1 MRGRTPWGEANSSS
15 INSVTVLIHDGY
27 MLFETRCA
35 GCDTPGQAICTTCRF
50 ALIGRAPQ
58 PQAHGVIAAMPF
70 AGRARD
76 VVLSLKYRNRR
87 QVARHLGSL
96 LVNRLVESGDHVDLD
111 VVTWA
116 PTSVR
121 RRRQRGFDQAEEI
134 ARTVGRQLGVPTRR
148 LLTRPGS
155 ATAQTGKSRSE
166 RLDGPEFVAR
176 PGLQGRRVLVV
187 DDVVTTG
194 ATLLGARDAL
204 EQQGAHEVIL
214 AAVASTPAAVGAKV
228 LPFRHAARAVA
239 A

>member
-1 MRGRTPWGEANSSS
+1 
-15 INSVTVLIHDGY
+15 VTVLVHDGH

-35 GCDTPGQAICTTCRF
+35 GCDTPGPAICTTCRF
-50 ALIGRAPQ
+50 ALVGRSPQ
-58 PQAHGVIAAMPF
+58 PQAHGVIAAVPF
-70 AGRARD
+70 TGRARD

-87 QVARHLGSL
+87 QVARHLGGL
-96 LVNRLVESGDHVDLD
+96 LANRLVETGAHHDLD

-116 PTSVR
+116 PTSSR

-148 LLTRPGS
+148 LLARSGPS
-155 ATAQTGKSRSE
+155 TAQTGKNRSE
-166 RLDGPEFVAR
+166 RLDGPAFVAR
-176 PGLQGRRVLVV
+176 PGLSGRNVVVV

-194 ATLLGARDAL
+194 ATLLAASDAL
-204 EQQGAHEVIL
+204 VQQGVRAVTL

-228 LPFRHAARAVA
+228 LPFRHAPRAVA